1 MTEYDARSIEV
12 LEGLDPVRKRP
23 AMYIGSTG
31 PAGLHHLVYEV
42 VDNSIDEA
50 VAGFC
55 DTIRVT
61 IHTDCSVTV
70 EDNGRGIPVDPHA
83 KLGRPAAEVVL
94 TTLHSGGKFSNK
106 AYKVSSGLH
115 GVGVSCVNALS
126 DKLDLEIKK
135 DGKVYQQRYERGVPQ
150 DDLHTVGTTEKTGT
164 KITFHPDP
172 KIFDITEY
180 SFDTLANRLR
190 ELSFLNAG
198 IRITLDDERTGK
210 KHELHYEGGI
220 ASFVEYL
227 NRGTV
232 ALHPVVYLSGD
243 RSYEQSTGDGIVTTD
258 VHIEVA
264 LQYNDGYN
272 ESVYSFANNVNTIE
286 GGAHLTGFRNA
297 LTRALNRW
305 IGEHQ
310 SEKDAVTATGEDTRE
325 GLAAVV
331 SVKLSHPQFEG
342 QTKSKLGNSEV
353 TGLVANL
360 VYDTLSSYLE
370 ENPIAAKIIAQKC
383 TEAVRAREAARKARE
398 LTRRKGALD
407 GASLPGKLADCQ
419 ERDPARS
426 EIFIVEGDSAG
437 GTAKQGRDRSN
448 QAILPIRGKLINVEK
463 ARLDRMLANNEIQ
476 TMIAALGVGIGED
489 FDASKLRYHKV
500 ILMTD
505 ADVDGSHIQTLL
517 LTFFFRHMP
526 ELITRGHLF
535 LAQPPLYK
543 LKRGK
548 SEQYIQTDAELSHH
562 LLGIGL
568 AEAEVFASGQEEAL
582 REATLRELLSDAQRC
597 ERVAAAMERRAI
609 DARIVEAAAASGL
622 TPTAPLAA
630 PEERTRF
637 EQALTRYLE
646 LAYPETLPVRVEWV
660 HDAEHSR
667 WTPTVHVPH
676 TAVQRSLEFDQT
688 LLESPDYLR
697 FVSLAE
703 HARNVGTAPYRLVT
717 GADTREIPTP
727 RHLLAEL
734 LRIASKGQYIQ
745 RYKGLGEM
753 NAEQL
758 WETTMDPARRT
769 LLHVS
774 VEDPPGAS
782 ETFSILM
789 GDLVEP
795 RKEFIEKNALNVVNL
810 DI

>member
-55 DTIRVT
+55 DAIRVT
-61 IHTDCSVTV
+61 IHTDSSVTV

-83 KLGRPAAEVVL
+83 KLGRPAVEVVM

-126 DKLDLEIKK
+126 DRLDLEIKK

-150 DDLHTVGTTEKTGT
+150 EDLRTVGVTDKTGT

-172 KIFDITEY
+172 KIFELTEY

-198 IRITLDDERTGK
+198 IRIDLEDERSGK

-232 ALHPVVYLSGD
+232 ALHPVIFLSGD
-243 RSYEQSTGDGIVTTD
+243 RSYEQSTGDGMVTTD

-272 ESVYSFANNVNTIE
+272 ESVYSFANNVNTVE

-297 LTRALNRW
+297 LTRGLNKW
-305 IGEHQ
+305 ISGHLA
-310 SEKDAVTATGEDTRE
+310 EKEAVTVTGEDARE

-360 VYDTLSSYLE
+360 VYDSLSAYLE
-370 ENPIAAKIIAQKC
+370 ENPVAAKAIAQKAA
-383 TEAVRAREAARKARE
+383 EAVRAREAARKARE

-426 EIFIVEGDSAG
+426 EIFSVEGDSAG

-517 LTFFFRHMP
+517 LTR
-526 ELITRGHLF
+526 
-535 LAQPPLYK
+535 
-543 LKRGK
+543 
-548 SEQYIQTDAELSHH
+548 SS
-562 LLGIGL
+562 
-568 AEAEVFASGQEEAL
+568 SG
-582 REATLRELLSDAQRC
+582 TC
-597 ERVAAAMERRAI
+597 
-609 DARIVEAAAASGL
+609 
-622 TPTAPLAA
+622 
-630 PEERTRF
+630 RT
-637 EQALTRYLE
+637 
-646 LAYPETLPVRVEWV
+646 
-660 HDAEHSR
+660 
-667 WTPTVHVPH
+667 
-676 TAVQRSLEFDQT
+676 
-688 LLESPDYLR
+688 
-697 FVSLAE
+697 
-703 HARNVGTAPYRLVT
+703 
-717 GADTREIPTP
+717 
-727 RHLLAEL
+727 
-734 LRIASKGQYIQ
+734 
-745 RYKGLGEM
+745 
-753 NAEQL
+753 
-758 WETTMDPARRT
+758 
-769 LLHVS
+769 
-774 VEDPPGAS
+774 
-782 ETFSILM
+782 
-789 GDLVEP
+789 
-795 RKEFIEKNALNVVNL
+795 
-810 DI
+810 